1 MQKLKYLYLG
11 MNMLQT
17 LLFVDYDS
25 VLFYFGFQITLVAFC
40 KIKRIM
46 EVNLCSMFTYSIFLY
61 MFCLFYALRFVTYF
75 PSFII
80 PLFVTFFTNFVFSVT
95 FLEME
100 AEEVFEEGECSICL
114 EEGILLQLKECKH
127 SFHPGCIQRWLHR
140 QNKCPLCRIS
150 IK

>member
-1 MQKLKYLYLG
+1 MQKLKYFYLG

-17 LLFVDYDS
+17 LFFVDYDS
-25 VLFYFGFQITLVAFC
+25 VLYYFGFQLLLVAFC
-40 KIKRIM
+40 KINRIM
-46 EVNLCSMFTYSIFLY
+46 EINLCSMFTYSIFLY
-61 MFCLFYALRFVTYF
+61 MFCLLYELRFLIYF

-80 PLFVTFFTNFVFSVT
+80 PLFVIFFTNFVFSVT

-100 AEEVFEEGECSICL
+100 ADEVFEEGECSICL

-127 SFHPGCIQRWLHR
+127 SFHPGCIQRWLK
-140 QNKCPLCRIS
+140 QEKKCPLCRTP